1 MHLMEPLF
9 ELSIVLPPRG
19 SRERLRALH
28 HQLRAAIIEGRL
40 QPGLKLPPTRSL
52 AAAFKVSRNT
62 AVMAY
67 SLLSSEGYVTS
78 RHGAGTYVAT
88 ALPHPPQKKAT
99 TISPS
104 SDRRLNAFWRR
115 HPRMP
120 DESSP
125 REYPY
130 NFGLGVPDTA
140 FFPFEEWRRV
150 SARVLRSL
158 PKASATYQPPQGS
171 VALREAIARHVS
183 LTRAVA
189 CRADDIIV
197 TAGAQQAFDLL
208 ARVLVTRRGMVV
220 ALEDPG
226 YPPARAAFAATGA
239 KLVPVPVDEEGLVV
253 ERLPPQAKVIY
264 VTPSHQFP
272 LGASLSLRRRAALL
286 EFAQARGAVII
297 EDDYDGEFRF
307 GGRPLD
313 ALQTLD
319 RAESVFYVGTFSK
332 SVFPMIRLGFI
343 VSPPWARS
351 TLLTAKQFTDW
362 HCAVLAQETLAAF
375 ISDGLLARHVRTMRP
390 IYNERRELL
399 LQTLQQ
405 DFDRWLAPLPSSAG
419 LHVTALA
426 KGAFGA
432 DALSIQAL
440 GKGIRVASLRGF
452 HAGKPARQG
461 LIFGYGAI
469 DVAHI
474 RDGLKRLHGL
484 ASHSLSRSG
493 YGASSAHPRRSA
505 IR

>member
-1 MHLMEPLF
+1 MEPIF
-9 ELSIVLPPRG
+9 ELSIALPPRG

-28 HQLRAAIIEGRL
+28 HQLRTAIIEGRL
-40 QPGLKLPPTRSL
+40 QPGLRLPPTRSL
-52 AAAFKVSRNT
+52 AAAFGVSRGT
-62 AVMAY
+62 AVMTY
-67 SLLSSEGYVTS
+67 SLLLSEGYVTS
-78 RHGAGTYVAT
+78 RRGAGTYVTRAI
-88 ALPHPPQKKAT
+88 PQQPQKRTAAG
-99 TISPS
+99 SPA
-104 SDRRLNAFWRR
+104 SDRRLNTFWRSY
-115 HPRMP
+115 PRMP

-125 REYPY
+125 QEYAY
-130 NFGLGVPDTA
+130 NFGLGVPDMA
-140 FFPFEEWRRV
+140 SFPFEEWRRL
-150 SARVLRSL
+150 SARVLRSFS
-158 PKASATYQPPQGS
+158 KANAAYQSPQGS
-171 VALREAIARHVS
+171 AVLREAIARHVS

-208 ARVLVTRRGMVV
+208 ARVLVTSSRKVV
-220 ALEDPG
+220 AVEEPG

-239 KLVPVPVDEEGLVV
+239 KVVPVPVDEEGLIV
-253 ERLPPQAKVIY
+253 ERLPPQTKVIY

-272 LGASLSLRRRAALL
+272 LGASLSMRRRAALL

-332 SVFPMIRLGFI
+332 SLFPMIRLGFI

-405 DFDRWLAPLPSSAG
+405 DFDRWLVPLSSSVG

-426 KGAFGA
+426 KASF
-432 DALSIQAL
+432 DAHTLSAQAL
-440 GKGIRVASLRGF
+440 ERGIRVTSLRAF
-452 HAGKPARQG
+452 QAGKPARQG

-474 RDGLKRLHGL
+474 REALERLQSL
-484 ASHSLSRSG
+484 ASHSLSRSRPNG
-493 YGASSAHPRRSA
+493 PRNSAVR
-505 IR
+505 

>member
-1 MHLMEPLF
+1 MEPLF
-9 ELSIVLPPRG
+9 ELSIALPSRG
-19 SRERLRALH
+19 SGERLRALH
-28 HQLRAAIIEGRL
+28 HQLRTAIIEGRL

-52 AAAFKVSRNT
+52 AAAFEVSRNT
-62 AVMAY
+62 AVMTY
-67 SLLSSEGYVTS
+67 GLLLSEGYVSS
-78 RHGAGTYVAT
+78 RRGAGTYVAT
-88 ALPHPPQKKAT
+88 TLPQQPQKRT
-99 TISPS
+99 PTGSPA
-104 SDRRLNAFWRR
+104 SDRRLNAFWRSSL
-115 HPRMP
+115 RMP

-125 REYPY
+125 KDYPY

-140 FFPFEEWRRV
+140 SFPFAEWRRL
-150 SARVLRSL
+150 SARVLRSFS
-158 PKASATYQPPQGS
+158 KASAAYQPPQGS
-171 VALREAIARHVS
+171 VALREAIARHAS

-189 CRADDIIV
+189 CQADDIIV

-208 ARVLVTRRGMVV
+208 ARVLVTSGRTVV

-226 YPPARAAFAATGA
+226 YPPARTAFAATGA
-239 KLVPVPVDEEGLVV
+239 KLISVPVDEEGLVV

-272 LGASLSLRRRAALL
+272 LGTPLSMRRRAALL
-286 EFAQARGAVII
+286 EFAQTRGAVII

-390 IYNERRELL
+390 IYNGRRELL
-399 LQTLQQ
+399 LQTLEK
-405 DFDRWLAPLPSSAG
+405 DFGRWLTPLPSSAG

-426 KGAFGA
+426 KGSF
-432 DALSIQAL
+432 DAHSLSTRAL
-440 GKGIRVASLRGF
+440 EKGVRVTSLRAF
-452 HAGKPARQG
+452 HASKPVRQG

-469 DVAHI
+469 DVADI
-474 RDGLKRLHGL
+474 PAGLRRLQSL
-484 ASHSLSRSG
+484 ASR
-493 YGASSAHPRRSA
+493 
-505 IR
+505 

>member
-1 MHLMEPLF
+1 MEPLF
-9 ELSIVLPPRG
+9 ELSIALPPRG

-28 HQLRAAIIEGRL
+28 HQLRTAIIEGRL
-40 QPGLKLPPTRSL
+40 QPGLKLPPTRLL
-52 AAAFKVSRNT
+52 ATVFGVSRNT

-67 SLLSSEGYVTS
+67 SLLLSEGYITS

-88 ALPHPPQKKAT
+88 VLPQPPTKKTAA
-99 TISPS
+99 ISPA
-104 SDRRLNAFWRR
+104 SDRRLNAFWRS
-115 HPRMP
+115 HPRIS
-120 DESSP
+120 DESSAQD
-125 REYPY
+125 YPY
-130 NFGLGVPDTA
+130 NFGLGVPDTTH
-140 FFPFEEWRRV
+140 FPFEEWRRV

-158 PKASATYQPPQGS
+158 SKASATYQPPQGS
-171 VALREAIARHVS
+171 AALREAIARHVS

-189 CRADDIIV
+189 CQADDIIV

-208 ARVLVTRRGMVV
+208 ARVLITRSRMVV

-226 YPPARAAFAATGA
+226 YPPARAAFAASGA
-239 KLVPVPVDEEGLVV
+239 KLIPVPVDEEGLIV

-272 LGASLSLRRRAALL
+272 LGTSLSLRRRAALL

-351 TLLTAKQFTDW
+351 ALLTAKQLTDW
-362 HCAVLAQETLAAF
+362 HCAVLPQETLAAF

-390 IYNERRELL
+390 IYNERREAL
-399 LQTLQQ
+399 LQTLHR
-405 DFDRWLAPLPSSAG
+405 DFDRWLVPLPSSAG

-426 KGAFGA
+426 KGGF
-432 DALSIQAL
+432 DAELLSTQAL
-440 GKGIRVASLRGF
+440 KKGIRVTSLRKF
-452 HAGKPARQG
+452 HTSKPARQG

-469 DVAHI
+469 DVARI
-474 RDGLKRLHGL
+474 REGLQRLHSL
-484 ASHSLSRSG
+484 ASHSLSRPG
-493 YGASSAHPRRSA
+493 PGTPRR
-505 IR
+505 RVR

>member
-1 MHLMEPLF
+1 M
-9 ELSIVLPPRG
+9 
-19 SRERLRALH
+19 
-28 HQLRAAIIEGRL
+28 
-40 QPGLKLPPTRSL
+40 
-52 AAAFKVSRNT
+52 
-62 AVMAY
+62 
-67 SLLSSEGYVTS
+67 
-78 RHGAGTYVAT
+78 
-88 ALPHPPQKKAT
+88 
-99 TISPS
+99 
-104 SDRRLNAFWRR
+104 
-115 HPRMP
+115 
-120 DESSP
+120 
-125 REYPY
+125 
-130 NFGLGVPDTA
+130 
-140 FFPFEEWRRV
+140 
-150 SARVLRSL
+150 
-158 PKASATYQPPQGS
+158 
-171 VALREAIARHVS
+171 
-183 LTRAVA
+183 
-189 CRADDIIV
+189 

-208 ARVLVTRRGMVV
+208 ARVLLTSSRMVV

-239 KLVPVPVDEEGLVV
+239 KLIPVPVDAEGLIV

-272 LGASLSLRRRAALL
+272 LGASLSMRRRAALL

-319 RAESVFYVGTFSK
+319 RADSVFYVGTFSK
-332 SVFPMIRLGFI
+332 SVFPMIRLGYI
-343 VSPPWARS
+343 VCPPWARG

-375 ISDGLLARHVRTMRP
+375 ISDGLLARHVRTMRQ
-390 IYNERRELL
+390 IYNDRRELL

-405 DFDRWLAPLPSSAG
+405 DFDRWLVPLPSSAG

-426 KGAFGA
+426 KGSFDAN
-432 DALSIQAL
+432 ALSTRAL
-440 GKGIRVASLRGF
+440 EKGIRVTSLRGF

-474 RDGLKRLHGL
+474 PEALKRLQSL
-484 ASHSLSRSG
+484 ASHSLSLSG
-493 YGASSAHPRRSA
+493 PDSPRPRPRNST